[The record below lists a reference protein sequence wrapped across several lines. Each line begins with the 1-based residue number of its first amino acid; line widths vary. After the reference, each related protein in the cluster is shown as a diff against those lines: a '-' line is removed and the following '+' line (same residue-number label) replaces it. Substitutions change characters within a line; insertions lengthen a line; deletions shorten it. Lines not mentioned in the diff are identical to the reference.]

1 LPLPSWSWNQ
11 NGGAVDQGFNSFQ
24 TPYTLTQDGLYT
36 STLNTGPCD
45 LESGTLDYTV
55 KPCEHCE
62 IDGVKI
68 VEVYEIDG
76 PYCTFMYMIEITS
89 AYPNNMNVTISD
101 LNNNVLILPLSHT
114 LTTGVNT
121 IYLTVIP
128 QSPFNGG
135 VTTWII
141 NGTML
146 IDVVYVDCVFEFEVD
161 VPVCNGPT
169 APKGI
174 LQDETNTSLMA
185 EDILKIFPNPA
196 SDMVQL
202 NYNLTKENAELEI
215 YDFSGRSIFKII

>member
-1 LPLPSWSWNQ
+1 LIVLLFK
-11 NGGAVDQGFNSFQ
+11 VLF
-24 TPYTLTQDGLYT
+24 
-36 STLNTGPCD
+36 
-45 LESGTLDYTV
+45 
-55 KPCEHCE
+55 CEHCE

-76 PYCTFMYMIEITS
+76 PYCTFTYMIEITS